1 MQKKALQEFSGGM
14 TQDKSK
20 TADWS
25 KNYYSAN
32 NIRIVSNE
40 GLSTGSI
47 ETIKGT
53 RLEFKLPT
61 SIATASYTLNN
72 GELETVIG
80 NNSENIIAGLV
91 INDDIIVI
99 SNGINDNIQNTSA
112 TSVWKCKYDV
122 QTDKILDLKANGE
135 LDITKHLIYR
145 RTLDMYTPHNNPKV
159 IGRYETNEIQR
170 IYWTDSDKQMRV
182 INTNL
187 PFYIDP
193 STGLLVNEM
202 QKIAGNLT
210 YLAPNVE
217 FSIPQLAEISQGN
230 LPKGSIQYAYRL
242 INSEG
247 GITRFS
253 PQTGLIDLAKGEV
266 SGNYNEYPL
275 VEEDFFKGDSEE
287 FKENKDRIKHESNK
301 SVRIKIDNIDTKYD
315 YVQLCY
321 TIFRDKGQA
330 EIFILPEQRI
340 NSNVFEYTHS
350 GNEGTEVKIT
360 RDEFIALSN
369 PFELS
374 ETIETKDNILFAAN
388 TTTPKFEIAL
398 DTRAYRFDKYSK
410 ARLYEKQDYSDT
422 PLTLNGNNLPN
433 TPVTGLN
440 DWGID
445 ETLNLINPFNDE
457 AITTA
462 TTPLDWKTD
471 CQYKYQADGKTFG
484 GEGPNV
490 KYRFTLNSEKAGT
503 PEELI
508 ADNTTIVPVSKPFLS
523 SPKHE
528 LTDVLQLEGQGTQT
542 GNLYNIGGSFKDL
555 KSPYKAN
562 LLTGYARG
570 EVYRFAI
577 VFIDNKGNESFAK
590 WIGDIKFP
598 EFTDLQNNYPEF
610 DLSSFDGVNMK
621 LYPLGIEFT
630 VTIPE
635 EIKEQISG
643 FKIVRV
649 ERTDAWKTRL
659 GTGVTGSF
667 GTFLSGDIWEVLLAN
682 LQDCIYIA
690 YDVILKSTYFATI
703 SGALV
708 AGAVSN
714 IYNTIHNTLIA
725 EFNTRDRAKGL
736 THETLKRIIVN
747 AIEAIKVPLTNSSLF
762 SSSLAEKAADII
774 MEIMGDSLDFFVAGI
789 DSKVKYLDDWY
800 SYTNSV
806 ASEHNTTVGK
816 PKGIAGNNI
825 GYIISPIISFDK
837 YEYKYNDYIKVIKEY
852 KEGHKLVREYHVDPT
867 TGLFVR
873 TESRA
878 TYKKW
883 YYGTLLNPGSDPLN
897 KGYKRII
904 KEQNKMEVGEII
916 RSANSTSLDDF
927 SYVNAHLGYIE
938 RYKHSYSTNIIQQ
951 AIKTLGIG
959 DRKHFIVLQ
968 NNMPDTNENFVYQE
982 SYYNHVHTRVID
994 VAGNFLVS
1002 YNRDIKHQYGGNTY
1016 SERSNSV
1023 YIDCGHYIK
1032 LSNAG
1037 TFVCKI
1043 YGGDTTV
1050 ALFDAVNYGY
1060 YFDKKPGYQKPKRA
1074 KKAMA
1079 EIFPCE
1085 VPFNINLRDGHH
1097 FAKSQDKDSLDE
1109 ESRNSKRQRRKEAK
1123 EYKKSGILPDK
1134 IAELVGKKRFVH
1146 DQFILDDV
1154 YEQENNIRH
1163 YIPKPLINN
1172 FDKQNKTRVWKS
1184 KSKIDGEL
1192 FDSWRQFPFLDFI
1205 DVEGNQ
1211 GEVKDLQ
1218 VLNNKLL
1225 AYQTRGICIIATNER
1240 EVTSGINGA
1249 PTTLGTVGYLSRYD
1263 YITKNTGVQFRFATC
1278 RTPNAIY
1285 HLDTFLK
1292 RIVRL
1297 ADKDGL
1303 EDITFL
1309 EGMSSY
1315 LETSLSPTISIFP
1328 TGVITGYN
1336 PKLSTV
1342 YFVALSQTEPLID
1355 GTKFFCLIYNEKT
1368 QSFESFMTKQPLVM
1382 FNDTE
1387 HLFSVG
1393 RNHPKSIWE
1402 HNKGEYG
1409 KIYNSYEDSSI
1420 KMLLNDNPLLTKEFN
1435 NLVLDT
1441 ECKDTNGVELHET
1454 INKLKVSSDYLDSD
1468 EVTLIPDNNIR
1479 RKFRNWTCLIPRSNA
1494 VSAYT
1499 SFKTRMLDKN
1509 LMLTLKYTN
1518 NNNKKLIIHPII
1530 YEYQAKDLVNNNTPN

>member
-287 FKENKDRIKHESNK
+287 FKENKDKIKHESNK
-301 SVRIKIDNIDTKYD
+301 SVRIKIDNLDTRYD
-315 YVQLCY
+315 YIQLCY
-321 TIFRDKGQA
+321 TLYRDKGQA
-330 EIFILPEQRI
+330 EIFILPEQKLA
-340 NSNVFEYTHS
+340 NLTSYEYTHS
-350 GNEGTEVKIT
+350 GNESTEIKIT

-374 ETIETKDNILFAAN
+374 ETIETKDNNLFTAN
-388 TTTPKFEIAL
+388 TLTPKFDIEL
-398 DTRAYRFDKYSK
+398 DTRAYRFDKYSI
-410 ARLYEKQDYSDT
+410 ARLYENKDYSDS
-422 PLTLNGNNLPN
+422 PLILNGNNLPN
-433 TPVTGLN
+433 APVTGLN
-440 DWGID
+440 TWGIN
-445 ETLNLINPFNDE
+445 EELNVINPFNDE
-457 AITTA
+457 GA
-462 TTPLDWKTD
+462 LNWQSNY
-471 CQYKYQADGKTFG
+471 QYKYQADGKTFG
-484 GEGPNV
+484 GEGPNI
-490 KYRFTLNSEKAGT
+490 KYRFTLNSEKIGT

-508 ADNTTIVPVSKPFLS
+508 ADNTTTIPVAKPFTS
-523 SPKHE
+523 SPKHA
-528 LTDVLQLEGQGTQT
+528 LTDVVQLTGQGTQV
-542 GNLYNIGGSFKDL
+542 GNQYTIGGSFSDL
-555 KSPYKAN
+555 KSPYLSN
-562 LLTGYARG
+562 LFTGYARG
-570 EVYRFAI
+570 EVYRMGI

-610 DLSSFDGVNMK
+610 DLSSFDGTNLK

-630 VTIPE
+630 VTIPN

-649 ERTDAWKTRL
+649 ERKESWKTRL

-667 GTFLSGDIWEVLLAN
+667 SSFTGSNVWEVLLSN
-682 LQDCIYIA
+682 LQDVISIA
-690 YDVILKSTYFATI
+690 YKILNKATSFSLI
-703 SGALV
+703 GSLMNV
-708 AGAVSN
+708 ETN
-714 IYNTIHNTLIA
+714 IYNSINTVLMS
-725 EFNTRDRAKGL
+725 EFNSTNKAKGL
-736 THETLKRIIVN
+736 NAETLKRIIVN
-747 AIEAIKVPLTNSSLF
+747 ALESIKVPLTNTSLF

-774 MEIMGDSLDFFVAGI
+774 MEIMGESLDFFVAGI
-789 DSKVKYLDDWY
+789 DNKVKYLDDWY
-800 SYTNSV
+800 SYTF
-806 ASEHNTTVGK
+806 AIQAEHNTQVGK
-816 PKGIAGNNI
+816 PMGIAGKNI

-837 YEYKYNDYIKVIKEY
+837 YDYRHNDYIKAIKEY
-852 KEGHKLVREYHVDPT
+852 KEGHKLVKEYHSDPT
-867 TGLFVR
+867 TGLLVR

-883 YYGTLLNPGSDPLN
+883 YYGELLNPLSDPLN
-897 KGYKRII
+897 TQYKRVI
-904 KEQNKMEVGEII
+904 KEQNKMDVGEIV
-916 RSANSTSLDDF
+916 RGANNTNLEEY
-927 SYVNAHLGYIE
+927 SYVNAHIGYIE
-938 RYKHSYSTNIIQQ
+938 RYEHSYSTNIIQQ
-951 AIKTLGIG
+951 SIKTLGIG
-959 DRKHFIVLQ
+959 DRKHFVVLQ
-968 NNMPDTNENFVYQE
+968 NNMPSTTEDFVQHE
-982 SYYNHVHTRVID
+982 QYYNQVHDRVLD
-994 VAGNFLVS
+994 MPGNFLVS
-1002 YNRDIKHQYGGNTY
+1002 YNRNIRHQYGGNTF

-1023 YIDCGHYIK
+1023 YIDCGHFIK
-1032 LSNAG
+1032 LPNAG
-1037 TFVCKI
+1037 TFVCKV

-1060 YFDKKPGYQKPKRA
+1060 YFDKKAGFQKPRRV

-1123 EYKKSGILPDK
+1123 EYKKSGILPEK
-1134 IAELVGKKRFVH
+1134 IAELVGKKRFVF
-1146 DQFILDDV
+1146 DDFILDDTF
-1154 YEQENNIRH
+1154 EQENNIRH

-1211 GEVKDLQ
+1211 GEIKDLQ

-1225 AYQTRGICIIATNER
+1225 AYQTRGICVIATNER
-1240 EVTSGINGA
+1240 EVTSGINGN

-1278 RTPNAIY
+1278 KTPNAIY
-1285 HLDTFLK
+1285 HLDTLLK

-1315 LETSLSPTISIFP
+1315 LETSLSSTISIFP

-1441 ECKDTNGVELHET
+1441 EVIDSTGVNLHET
-1454 INKLKVSSDYLDSD
+1454 INKLQVSSDYLDST
-1468 EVTLIPDNNIR
+1468 EVTLVPDSNIK
-1479 RKFRNWTCLIPRSNA
+1479 RKFRSWTCNIPRANNSA
-1494 VSAYT
+1494 VYT
-1499 SFKTRMLDKN
+1499 SFKPRFIDKN
-1509 LMLTLKYTN
+1509 VFLTLKFTN
-1518 NNNKKLIIHPII
+1518 NANKRLIIHPI
-1530 YEYQAKDLVNNNTPN
+1530 EYLYQIKDLANK